1 MMQNNIKIAVT
12 GGIGSGK
19 TTVCNILNRLGYKV
33 VSCDEVYKQ
42 ISDEVL
48 VTVLK
53 DEFPNVID
61 GVIINKKKL
70 AETVFKDEVKLKKL
84 NSLTHPLIMEK
95 VFKVMGE
102 QNILFAEVPLLF
114 ESGYDKYFDKIIV
127 VKRDLQQRIDS
138 IIKRDNLSKADIKKR
153 INSQINYDIE
163 DFAKYYVIHNYGN
176 IDKLRE
182 EVFRVLKELK
192 LI

>member
-84 NSLTHPLIMEK
+84 NSLTHPLIMKK
-95 VFKVMGE
+95 VFKVMDE

-163 DFAKYYVIHNYGN
+163 NFAKYYVIHNDGN